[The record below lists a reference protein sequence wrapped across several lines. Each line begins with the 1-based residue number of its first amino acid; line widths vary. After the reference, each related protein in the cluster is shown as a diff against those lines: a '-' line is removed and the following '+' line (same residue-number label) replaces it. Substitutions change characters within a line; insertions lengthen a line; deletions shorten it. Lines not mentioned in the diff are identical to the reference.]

1 MNFSMV
7 MGTNHLTRVLEGR
20 GALEKLKTSG
30 NAFKYKFSNSTWL
43 PKCQTIDPEG
53 RFKSLSDEEN
63 DYAFHSQ
70 RPDDQVLVVVA
81 TQQGVIPLLF
91 QVGLHLLHVHLSIW
105 SPWSLPSSS
114 VVYMRC

>member
-7 MGTNHLTRVLEGR
+7 MGTNPLTRVLEGR

-114 VVYMRC
+114 AAYMRC